1 MNAQGVEA
9 VIIEDLVRIGEDIG
23 MEKGLEKGMEKGM
36 KQGLVQGLKR
46 GLLTGLLDLCDV
58 LGLPVDAQRRAE
70 LDAMDV
76 PELEALAKRLK
87 TTRAW

>member
-23 MEKGLEKGMEKGM
+23 MEKGMEK
-36 KQGLVQGLKR
+36 GLVQGLKR